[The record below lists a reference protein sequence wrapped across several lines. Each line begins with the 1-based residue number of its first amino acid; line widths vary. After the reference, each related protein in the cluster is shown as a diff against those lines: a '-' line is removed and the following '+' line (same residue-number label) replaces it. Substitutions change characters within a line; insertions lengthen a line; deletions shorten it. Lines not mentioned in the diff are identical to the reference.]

1 MWTRVGLKSRAK
13 EVFTAN
19 YWKALLA
26 ALLLG
31 VVASGADSSGFLSG
45 VFSGGLNYGAMNA
58 AGEDAFHYSGE
69 LGFGLGFLAA
79 GVIATIVI
87 AALCIWLVID
97 IFLFKP
103 FEVGIRKFYYT
114 NLHQKAELKEL
125 AAGFDHSYLNVVKI
139 MFFRGLYTFL
149 WSLLFVIPGIVK
161 SYEYRMI
168 PYLLAEHPDMS
179 MEEAFA
185 ISRNMMYGNKWKAF
199 VLDWSF
205 ILWEILSA
213 ITFGIVG
220 VFYVNPYVAQTSA
233 ALYDALKIEKNPFAE
248 ENTGFAGENF
258 SQPGGFGQA

>member
-1 MWTRVGLKSRAK
+1 MWTRAGLKNRAR

-31 VVASGADSSGFLSG
+31 IVASGGDSSGFLSG
-45 VFSGGLNYGAMNA
+45 IFTGGMNYGTISAGDDAFQFSGMA
-58 AGEDAFHYSGE
+58 
-69 LGFGLGFLAA
+69 GFGLGFLAA
-79 GVIATIVI
+79 GIIITIVI
-87 AALCIWLVID
+87 IGLAIFLVMD

-103 FEVGIRKFYYT
+103 LEVGIRKFYYT

-125 AAGFDHSYLNVVKI
+125 AAGFDHSYMNVVKI

-168 PYLLAEHPDMS
+168 PYLLAEHPEMS

-185 ISRNMMYGNKWKAF
+185 ISRNMMDGNKWKAF

-205 ILWEILSA
+205 ILWEFLSA
-213 ITFGIVG
+213 VTLGIVG
-220 VFYVNPYVAQTSA
+220 IFYVNPYVAQTSA
-233 ALYDALKIEKNPFAE
+233 ALYDALKIEKNPFAG
-248 ENTGFAGENF
+248 ENAGFAGQNF
-258 SQPGGFGQA
+258 SQTGGFGQV